1 MSGPPAGPNV
11 AGVPT
16 DPPQP
21 VATAGGGSQEAGA
34 AAAAAPAAPAKG
46 VLVNQAEASL
56 ADLSRAEGQLVGLLN
71 TAAAILQALLARLN
85 GTAPT
90 EDVEKL
96 TLDYVTAVERSEVG
110 RRSGTAPTEGGE
122 KLTLDYVTAVEA
134 VRDMVSSMLAVRD
147 MVSSMLVG
155 GTERLHYRPFQRSVY
170 GPLLDLEAS
179 ADSVTHV
186 HTQLSDLKATLQ
198 GMVPVENHP
207 AAAAAPSLA
216 DLKATLQEMVP
227 VEHPPPRCRGPV
239 GTMNWF
245 NVSA

>member
-96 TLDYVTAVERSEVG
+96 TLDYVTAVE
-110 RRSGTAPTEGGE
+110 
-122 KLTLDYVTAVEA
+122 
-134 VRDMVSSMLAVRD
+134 AVRD

-207 AAAAAPSLA
+207 AAAAAPS
-216 DLKATLQEMVP
+216 VP
-227 VEHPPPRCRGPV
+227 
-239 GTMNWF
+239 
-245 NVSA
+245 